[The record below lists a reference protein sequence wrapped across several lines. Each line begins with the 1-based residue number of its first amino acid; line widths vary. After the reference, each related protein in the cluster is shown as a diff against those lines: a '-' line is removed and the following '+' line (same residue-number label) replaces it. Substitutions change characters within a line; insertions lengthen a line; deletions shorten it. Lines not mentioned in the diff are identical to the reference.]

1 MPNKGENNI
10 KYNGAICG
18 KKTSFQSSFFGCV
31 LKGKIQQINN
41 ANILKGLFI
50 DTGMLIINNHFV

>member
-1 MPNKGENNI
+1 MGLF
-10 KYNGAICG
+10 CG

-31 LKGKIQQINN
+31 LNGKIQQINN

-50 DTGMLIINNHFV
+50 DTGMLIINNHFVSIK